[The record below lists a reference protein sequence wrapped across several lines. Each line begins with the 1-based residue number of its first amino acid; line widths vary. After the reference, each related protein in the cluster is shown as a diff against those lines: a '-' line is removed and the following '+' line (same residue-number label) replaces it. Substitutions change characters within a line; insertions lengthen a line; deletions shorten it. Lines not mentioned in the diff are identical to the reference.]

1 MDHVFARVKALRKK
15 PFFKLISDYTL
26 FENVEVDTDFCV
38 AYSPDHN
45 LDEDSWFKV
54 DSFSQ
59 KPFCMDILK
68 GELDSKDWD
77 DLEKAQFSKISYV
90 FSLQGN
96 DLYFQK
102 ISPGLFIRKKTI
114 CFGEVAQIEEDEGRI
129 VINSQ
134 PDAIYIKNSDT
145 LIFRN
150 LATISGIFKGIDTLF
165 KEATNEE
172 VKDFLGESFISLAG
186 SYGIDSVSKPNR
198 KRIALAMTTLAGMS
212 EQDRASMLSYINDYC
227 QDKLTL
233 DTDIRK
239 FSISKDDELKLLL
252 YGVEQRFYTTPF
264 GKEKRL
270 ANSVQAVA

>member
-15 PFFKLISDYTL
+15 PFFKLISDCTL
-26 FENVEVDTDFCV
+26 FENIEVDIGFCI

-54 DSFSQ
+54 DNFSQ
-59 KPFCMDILK
+59 KTFCLDILK
-68 GELDSKDWD
+68 GELDSKDWN
-77 DLEKAQFSKISYV
+77 DLGKAQFSKISYI

-96 DLYFQK
+96 DIYFQK

-150 LATISGIFKGIDTLF
+150 LATISGIFNGIDTLF
-165 KEATNEE
+165 KEATDEE
-172 VKDFLGESFISLAG
+172 VKGFLGESFISLAG

-198 KRIALAMTTLAGMS
+198 KRIALAMTTLVGMS
-212 EQDRASMLSYINDYC
+212 EQDRANMLSYINDYC
-227 QDKLTL
+227 QKKLTL
-233 DTDIRK
+233 DTGTGK

>member
-1 MDHVFARVKALRKK
+1 MNHVFARIKALRKK

-26 FENVEVDTDFCV
+26 FENIEIDTDFCID
-38 AYSPDHN
+38 YSPDHN

-59 KPFCMDILK
+59 KPFCIDILK
-68 GELDSKDWD
+68 GELDSKEWD
-77 DLEKAQFSKISYV
+77 DLEKAQFSKISYI

-114 CFGEVAQIEEDEGRI
+114 CFGEVAQIEENEGRI

-212 EQDRASMLSYINDYC
+212 EQDRANMLSYINDYC
-227 QDKLTL
+227 QEKLIL
-233 DTDIRK
+233 DTGTEK
-239 FSISKDDELKLLL
+239 FSISKDNELKLLL